1 MAKTAPMRLLEL
13 MVLKEDISSVIE
25 FIGKKESFQFY
36 TKKKIE
42 KKEDDQE
49 AQFTLDVDRHL
60 YDEIK
65 NIAIDLNIS
74 SDSIDITSARSP
86 SEDDRTKLTQIL
98 AAYNDLENNLENARE
113 AAEKVSSAV
122 KEANAFSNLK
132 VSYSE
137 LDHLSFLSLKIGRIP
152 AENYDQL
159 KENLEDDAVL
169 VPLGDDKSHVLLAS
183 SKKGRFAL
191 ESILKEYGFVELE
204 IPKDFMGVPEDV
216 LDGLKREERQSLD
229 LIKELEHQKKNF
241 KETNENEILRLL
253 ASLTIAVQIEDI
265 KNNLQS
271 TELVYRITG
280 WIPKSET
287 DSYMKEL
294 DEITEG
300 RIAIREFEPY
310 EVPAVM
316 SGKEQVPVKMNH
328 GKVIKSFERMIFSYG
343 APLYGTIDP
352 TPFVAIFFT
361 ILFGFMFGD
370 LGQGLVF
377 LLVGFLMAAKI
388 IKFGGWEKFG
398 PVFIAIGITSSI
410 MGLLTGEFFSNET
423 LLEPFSYWIT
433 GLFGNAHAPILKL
446 MPSQDPNSIKVMFA
460 VFGVAVGIGFIINS
474 IGLLLNFINNL
485 ILKRWGEAFFGKNGM
500 AGFVF
505 YWYVVATVIRVVVFK
520 HQIAIYDWVIIG
532 LSLFLASFAEPFERA
547 LAHEKPLLKDG
558 VLAYLIGGVVE
569 VIEVLS
575 GYLSNTVSFI
585 RVGAFALSHAV
596 LDYMIMILTNLC
608 GGPASVGG
616 IFVLIFGNVI
626 VVVLEGMIVAIQ
638 VIRLQYY
645 EFFSKFFH
653 ETGKEFKPFKFELK

>member
-13 MVLKEDISSVIE
+13 MVLKQDISSVIE

-42 KKEDDQE
+42 KKDDDDPK
-49 AQFTLDVDRHL
+49 FNLDVDRHL

-65 NIAIDLNIS
+65 NVAIDLNVA
-74 SDSIDITSARSP
+74 SDNLDITSAKSP
-86 SEDDRTKLTQIL
+86 SEDDRSKLTQIL
-98 AAYNDLENNLENARE
+98 AAYNDLEKNLENART
-113 AAEKVSSAV
+113 AAEKVTSAV

-152 AENYDQL
+152 AENYENL

-216 LDGLKREERQSLD
+216 IEGLKKEEREALG

-241 KETNENEILRLL
+241 KETNESEILRLL
-253 ASLTIAVQIEDI
+253 ASFTIAVQIEEI
-265 KNNLQS
+265 KNTLQS

-280 WIPKSET
+280 WVPKSET
-287 DSYMKEL
+287 ESYMKEL

-310 EVPAVM
+310 EVPAVI
-316 SGKEQVPVKMNH
+316 SGKEQVPVKMSH

-370 LGQGLVF
+370 LGQGLIF
-377 LLVGFLMAAKI
+377 LLAGILMSAKI

-398 PVFIAIGITSSI
+398 PVFIAIGITSSF

-423 LLEPFSYWIT
+423 LLEPFSYWVT
-433 GLFGNAHAPILKL
+433 GLFGNPHAPILKL

-474 IGLLLNFINNL
+474 IGLVLNFINNL

-505 YWYVVATVIRVVVFK
+505 YWYVVATVIRVAVFK
-520 HQIAIYDWVIIG
+520 YQIAFYDWIVIG
-532 LSLFLASFAEPFERA
+532 LTLFFASFAEPFERA
-547 LAHEKPLLKDG
+547 LSHEKPLLKDG
-558 VLAYLIGGVVE
+558 LLAYIIGGVVE

-608 GGPASVGG
+608 GGAASVGG
-616 IFVLIFGNVI
+616 IVVLIVGNAI